1 MSDIPEHPKA
11 DDQSTEPQDSG
22 SQALAEAFQSS
33 FRVVQVVMVLMV
45 LAFFAS
51 GFFTVGTAEKAIK
64 LRFGKM
70 VGEGEDAVLGPGLHW
85 SFPYPI
91 DEVIKVPIAEI
102 QKVVSNNGWYYTTH
116 DQDLIEA
123 GGGDLGPPPP
133 SLNPAIDGYVL
144 TADTNIIHIRATLTY
159 YINKDPTVALF
170 GFAGETNFAYGLAGI
185 SNAVLNALDNSVLYT
200 AARFNVDDILTRDV
214 AGFQDAVKLRVTDKV
229 EQEHLGITIDQC
241 TIDRNA
247 PRQLKPV
254 FDQVIIASQNR
265 KKMII
270 DANSYTN
277 RVLSTASAQA
287 STILNQATLASANY
301 VTNVVAEAR
310 RFNDLLPQ
318 YQSNPELYR
327 QQALMLTLGQVLS
340 TSEKWIQPTSPTG
353 APTEMRLQL
362 NREPPAENPLL
373 ASPNGK

>member
-1 MSDIPEHPKA
+1 
-11 DDQSTEPQDSG
+11 
-22 SQALAEAFQSS
+22 
-33 FRVVQVVMVLMV
+33 MVLMV

-51 GFFTVGTAEKAIK
+51 GFFTVGPAEKAIK
-64 LRFGKM
+64 LRFGKT
-70 VGEGEDAVLGPGLHW
+70 VGEGDQAILGPGLHW

-91 DEVIKVPIAEI
+91 DEVVKIPITEI
-102 QKVVSNNGWYYTTH
+102 QKVASNNGWYYTTH

-123 GGGDLGPPPP
+123 GGGDLGQAPP

-144 TADTNIIHIRATLTY
+144 TADTNIIHVRATLTY
-159 YINKDPTVALF
+159 YIKDPNLAIF
-170 GFAGETNFAYGLAGI
+170 GFAGETNFAYGLTGI
-185 SNAVLNALDNSVLYT
+185 SNAVLNVLDNSILYT
-200 AARFNVDDILTRDV
+200 AAKYNVDDILTRDV
-214 AGFQDAVKLRVTDKV
+214 AGFQDAVKLRVIGKV
-229 EQEHLGITIDQC
+229 EDQHLGITVDQC
-241 TIDRNA
+241 TIERNA
-247 PRQLKPV
+247 PRQLRDV
-254 FDQVIIASQNR
+254 FAAVTIASQNR

-287 STILNQATLASANY
+287 STILNQASLASANY

-327 QQALMLTLGQVLS
+327 QQALMLTWGQVLS

-353 APTEMRLQL
+353 EPTELRLQL

-373 ASPNGK
+373 EPRTP

>member
-1 MSDIPEHPKA
+1 MSDSPVPSH
-11 DDQSTEPQDSG
+11 DQSAQPQDAG

-51 GFFTVGTAEKAIK
+51 GFFTVGSAERAVK
-64 LRFGKM
+64 LRFGKT
-70 VGEGEDAVLGPGLHW
+70 VGEGDDAILGPGLHW

-91 DEVIKVPIAEI
+91 DEVVKIPITEI
-102 QKVVSNNGWYYTTH
+102 QRVTSNNGWYYTTH
-116 DQDLIEA
+116 DQDLLEA
-123 GGGDLGPPPP
+123 SGGDIGPSGP

-159 YINKDPTVALF
+159 YIKNPTLAVF
-170 GFAGETNFAYGLAGI
+170 GFAGETNFAYSLTGI
-185 SNAVLNALDNSVLYT
+185 SNAVLNVLDNSVLYT
-200 AARFNVDDILTRDV
+200 AAKYNVDDILTRDV
-214 AGFQDAVKLRVTDKV
+214 AGFQDAVKLRVVNKV
-229 EQEHLGITIDQC
+229 EEEHLGISVDQC
-241 TIDRNA
+241 TIERNA
-247 PRQLKPV
+247 PRQLKDV
-254 FDQVIIASQNR
+254 FAAVTIASQNR

-310 RFNDLLPQ
+310 RFTDILPQ
-318 YQSNPELYR
+318 YQSNPDLYR
-327 QQALMLTLGQVLS
+327 QQAVMLAWGQVLS
-340 TSEKWIQPTSPTG
+340 ASENWLEPASQTG
-353 APTEMRLQL
+353 EPTEMRLQL
-362 NREPPAENPLL
+362 NREPPPENPLL
-373 ASPNGK
+373 ANPNGK

>member
-1 MSDIPEHPKA
+1 MSDTPEHRKA
-11 DDQSTEPQDSG
+11 GDQSTEPQDAG

-51 GFFTVGTAEKAIK
+51 GFFTVGPAEKAIK
-64 LRFGKM
+64 LRFGKT
-70 VGEGEDAVLGPGLHW
+70 VGEGDEAILGPGLHW

-91 DEVIKVPIAEI
+91 DEVVKIPITEI
-102 QKVVSNNGWYYTTH
+102 QRVTSNNGWYYTTH

-144 TADTNIIHIRATLTY
+144 TADTNIIHVRATVTY
-159 YINKDPTVALF
+159 YIKDPSLAIF
-170 GFAGETNFAYGLAGI
+170 GFAGETNFAYGLTGI
-185 SNAVLNALDNSVLYT
+185 SNAVLNVLDNSILYT
-200 AARFNVDDILTRDV
+200 AARFNVDDILTGDV
-214 AGFQDAVKLRVTDKV
+214 AGFQDAVKLRIMGKV
-229 EQEHLGITIDQC
+229 EEQHLGITIDQC
-241 TIDRNA
+241 TIDRNP
-247 PRQLKPV
+247 PRQLRDV
-254 FDQVIIASQNR
+254 FAAVTIASQNR

-277 RVLSTASAQA
+277 RVLSTASAHA
-287 STILNQATLASANY
+287 STILNQASLASANY

-327 QQALMLTLGQVLS
+327 QQALMLTFGQVLS

-353 APTEMRLQL
+353 EPTELRLQL
-362 NREPPAENPLL
+362 NREPPPENPLL
-373 ASPNGK
+373 VNPTP